1 MSRSFM
7 CETNLER
14 SIVAKSPYRSSSGGQ
29 NVYRHDSNLA
39 RWERHSKDNRVR
51 KNRFEMFLA
60 SGIYVLT
67 GISAINVFSV
77 GLANGVASGYH
88 YPVRQEL
95 LIGAALGG
103 AATLLFSA
111 IFVHFHPIA
120 SYRIASGATLLLWL
134 GCLPLIEIITL
145 VIVFHPEMLVR
156 GDGPNH
162 EIVLVLLLSVATI
175 FSVRRL
181 LKSTR
186 SWR

>member
-1 MSRSFM
+1 
-7 CETNLER
+7 L
-14 SIVAKSPYRSSSGGQ
+14 
-29 NVYRHDSNLA
+29 D
-39 RWERHSKDNRVR
+39 RHSKDNRVR
-51 KNRFEMFLA
+51 THRFEMLLA

-67 GISAINVFSV
+67 GISAIYVFSV

-95 LIGAALGG
+95 LIGVALAG
-103 AATLLFSA
+103 AATLAFSA
-111 IFVHFHPIA
+111 ILVHFHPIA
-120 SYRIASGATLLLWL
+120 AYSIASGATLLLWL
-134 GCLPLIEIITL
+134 GCLPLVEIITL

-156 GDGPNH
+156 GDGPND

-181 LKSTR
+181 LKLIR